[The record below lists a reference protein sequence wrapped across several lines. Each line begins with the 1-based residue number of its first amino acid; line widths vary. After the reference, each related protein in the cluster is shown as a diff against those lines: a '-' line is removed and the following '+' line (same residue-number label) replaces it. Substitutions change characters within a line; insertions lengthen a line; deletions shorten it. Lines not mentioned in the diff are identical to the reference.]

1 MIGGVDKRS
10 TYKRNDV
17 ALRLEIFIS
26 QSQLNVNTILRS
38 SRVSRKTFLYARL
51 ELKDART

>member
-10 TYKRNDV
+10 TYMRNDV

-26 QSQLNVNTILRS
+26 QSQLNVNTTLRS
-38 SRVSRKTFLYARL
+38 SRVSRTTFLYARL
-51 ELKDART
+51 ELKDAQI